1 MRLHRSLAAGC
12 GAAALALCVI
22 APASAGAASS
32 ASPPV
37 IHEQFT
43 LLACPKK
50 PTTTVQIEGCAEH
63 KIVATDKTIDALN
76 AKIFAKLGKAGRAG
90 FIQAS
95 TDWLKYRDEA
105 CTAETSI
112 YSGGSIQ
119 PVAYADCL
127 VSIDGSHVTELKAML
142 LALSP
147 EG

>member
-1 MRLHRSLAAGC
+1 MRLQRSLAAGC
-12 GAAALALCVI
+12 GAAALALSVI

-32 ASPPV
+32 PSAPV

-43 LLACPKK
+43 LLACPQK

-76 AKIFAKLGKAGRAG
+76 AKIFTKLTKTGRAD
-90 FIQAS
+90 FIATN
-95 TDWLKYRDEA
+95 TDWVKYRNAACAAEA
-105 CTAETSI
+105 SI
-112 YSGGSIQ
+112 YSGGTIQ

-127 VSIDGSHVTELKAML
+127 VSIDASHVTELKTMV

>member
-1 MRLHRSLAAGC
+1 MRLHRILVAGC
-12 GAAALALCVI
+12 GVAALALSVI

-32 ASPPV
+32 PSAPV

-43 LLACPKK
+43 LLPCPQK

-76 AKIFAKLGKAGRAG
+76 AKIFTKLGKAGRAG
-90 FIQAS
+90 FIQTN
-95 TDWLKYRDEA
+95 TDWVKYRDEA

-119 PVAYADCL
+119 PVAYANCL
-127 VSIDGSHVTELKAML
+127 VSIDASHVTELKAMQ